1 MIAKYFYFYF
11 HVLSIVS
18 EIERNIDIHTAIV
31 YMALNYHILIQ
42 EDIRHLHLLA
52 AKNNSSPLYGQ
63 TLFV

>member
-18 EIERNIDIHTAIV
+18 EKRNIDIHTTIV
-31 YMALNYHILIQ
+31 YMALNYHTLIQ